1 MAIVRDLVGYGRQR
15 PDIVWPN
22 GARVAVSLV
31 LNFEEGAELA
41 VEQADTET
49 EQFGEVLS
57 VQPPGVRDLAQ
68 EQVFSFG
75 MRVGLWRLL
84 DAFERHAMPVT
95 LMMCG
100 RAVERVPELAH
111 EAVSRGHEP
120 AVHGWRWL
128 ANSRFQDRETERED
142 ITRCRDVIAAATGVR
157 PVGFMCRGGQ
167 SPWTRD
173 LLSELGFLYDSN
185 CLDDELPYW
194 DREARPKPV
203 LVLPYGFDT
212 NDMKFFN
219 PNGFTT
225 AADFCGY
232 VSTALDVLLA
242 EARRGKSSMLTIGF
256 HLRICGR
263 PGRFAAVESILCRI
277 AQSREHLWVARR
289 RDIAEHFI
297 RCAGLAA

>member
-1 MAIVRDLVGYGRQR
+1 MAIVRDLVGYGRRR

-22 GARVAVSLV
+22 GGRVAVSLV

-41 VEQADTET
+41 VEQADAET
-49 EQFGEVLS
+49 EKLGEVMS
-57 VQPPGVRDLAQ
+57 VQPPGVRDLVV

-75 MRVGLWRLL
+75 MRVGLWRFLE
-84 DAFERHAMPVT
+84 AFERHAMPVT

-111 EAVSRGHEP
+111 EAVRRGHEP

-142 ITRCRDVIAAATGVR
+142 IARCRDVIAVATGVA

-173 LLSELGFLYDSN
+173 LVSELGFLYDSN
-185 CLDDELPYW
+185 SLDDELPYW
-194 DREARPKPV
+194 DRTARPKPV

-225 AADFCGY
+225 AADFSRY
-232 VSTALDVLLA
+232 VSDALDVLIA
-242 EARRGKSSMLTIGF
+242 EARRGWSSMLTIGF

-263 PGRFAAVESILCRI
+263 PARFAAVESILSRI
-277 AQSREHLWVARR
+277 AHDREQLWVARR
-289 RDIAEHFI
+289 KDIAEHFI
-297 RCAGLAA
+297 HVAGLAA